1 MNQERMD
8 TMDRTKQAGYARA
21 AVIQVAILALWAI
34 SSARPG
40 LAQQSPRQTFASA
53 EEASQSLFQAVQ
65 GKNGQATV
73 EILGGSSELVSSR
86 DEASDKVDLERF
98 VQKYQEMHRLA
109 REGDGTVIL
118 YIGAENWPFP
128 VPLVAT
134 GGAWHFDHEAGL
146 KEVLFRRIGENELTA
161 IEICHDL
168 IVVDKQLRT
177 TPTAADRADSP
188 LASLVS
194 SWASESA
201 DGSDPILIHGYYF
214 RPLAMRPKSGS
225 GPHASDHAAGGFG
238 FIAYPAEYR
247 SSGVMTFAVSGTDVV
262 YEKDLGPNTSTLAA
276 GIRALR
282 KDATWRAADQ

>member
-1 MNQERMD
+1 MNMERMD
-8 TMDRTKQAGYARA
+8 TMNRKNQAGRARA
-21 AVIQVAILALWAI
+21 AVVPLAILAICAI

-40 LAQQSPRQTFASA
+40 LAQQPAVQTFSSA

-65 GKNGQATV
+65 NKNGQATV
-73 EILGGSSELVSSR
+73 EILGGSTELVSSR
-86 DEASDKVDLERF
+86 DEVSDKVDLERF

-128 VPLVAT
+128 IPLVAT
-134 GGAWHFDHEAGL
+134 SGVWHFDPEAGL

-161 IEICHDL
+161 IDVCHEL
-168 IVVDKQLRT
+168 IAAEKQLRT

-188 LASLVS
+188 VASLVS
-194 SWASESA
+194 TWASESA
-201 DGSDPILIHGYYF
+201 VGSDPILIHGYYF
-214 RPLAMRPKSGS
+214 RALATHPASGS
-225 GPHASDHAAGGFG
+225 GPRTGAQVAAGFG
-238 FIAYPAEYR
+238 FVAYPAEYR
-247 SSGVMTFAVSGTDVV
+247 SSGVMTFVVSKNDVV

-276 GIRALR
+276 GMRAFR